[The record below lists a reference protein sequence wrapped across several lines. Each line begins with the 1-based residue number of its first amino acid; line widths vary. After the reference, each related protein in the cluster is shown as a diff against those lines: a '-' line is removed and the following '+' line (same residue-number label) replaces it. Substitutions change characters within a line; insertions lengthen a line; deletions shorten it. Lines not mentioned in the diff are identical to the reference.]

1 MEKKTYLDVT
11 QEAGKEFFT
20 KKSEG
25 SVVMLNLLKFR
36 EFADYSKSPELAPTN
51 KISGKEAYQLYMKH
65 TLHFLKSAGSEVIYQ
80 GKSHS
85 FLIGPEDEKWD
96 VVLLVK
102 HKSAAKFLEFASDKG
117 YLAGAGHRTAALED
131 SRLLP
136 IEKGF

>member
-1 MEKKTYLDVT
+1 MKNKTYLHPT
-11 QEAGKEFFT
+11 QEAGKAFFS

-25 SVVMLNLLKFR
+25 SVVMLNLLKFN
-36 EFADYSKSPELAPTN
+36 EFADYSKSPELAPDN
-51 KISGKEAYQLYMKH
+51 KISGKAAYQLYIQH
-65 TLHFLKSAGSEVIYQ
+65 TLPFLKAAGSEVIYQ
-80 GKSHS
+80 GKSDS

-102 HKSAAKFLEFASDKG
+102 HKSAAKFMEFATNEG
-117 YLAGAGHRTAALED
+117 YLAGAGHRTAALAD

>member
-1 MEKKTYLDVT
+1 MKKETYLDVS

-36 EFADYSKSPELAPTN
+36 DFADYSKSPELAPTN
-51 KISGKEAYQLYMKH
+51 KISGKEAYQLYIKN
-65 TLHFLKSAGSEVIYQ
+65 TLPFLNAAGSEVIYQ
-80 GKSHS
+80 GKSNS
-85 FLIGPEDEKWD
+85 FLIGPADEKWD

-102 HKSAAKFLEFASDKG
+102 HKSAAKFLEFATDKG
-117 YLAGAGHRTAALED
+117 YLAGIGHRTAALED

>member
-11 QEAGKEFFT
+11 QEVGREFFT

-25 SVVMLNLLKFR
+25 SIIMLNLLKFR
-36 EFADYSKSPELAPTN
+36 ELADYSESPELAPTN

-65 TLHFLKSAGSEVIYQ
+65 TLPFLKSAGGEVIYQ

-117 YLAGAGHRTAALED
+117 YLAGIGHRTAALED